1 MSAQEPAGPEF
12 RLCAIAA
19 VADDGSIGDG
29 KRMPWH
35 LPDDFK
41 WFKARTLG
49 HAVISGRKNFEAMGR
64 PLPGRLNIVL
74 TRDPAWSAEGA
85 TVARSLDEAVGIARA
100 SGDLSPFVIGGGEIY
115 RQALPLVSVLF
126 LTEVHKNFGSPV
138 RFPDFDRSR
147 WRETRR
153 EEHPADE
160 RHEAAMS
167 FVVLERISR

>member
-1 MSAQEPAGPEF
+1 MSAPESAGSEF

-41 WFKARTLG
+41 WFKAKTLG

-85 TVARSLDEAVGIARA
+85 MVARSLDEAVELARK

-115 RQALPLVSVLF
+115 RQALPLISALY
-126 LTEVHKNFGSPV
+126 LTEVHKSYGSPV
-138 RFPDFDRSR
+138 RFPDFDRAQ
-147 WRETRR
+147 WRETFR

-167 FVVLERISR
+167 FVVLERISD